1 VARYRMRKGRS
12 GVSIELTDVA
22 GQERELL
29 EAFGECREGRC
40 SCPTDEYLKVASM
53 DVQSHDDRID
63 IRLEPKP
70 GEDLD
75 TSEIAAC
82 LDHTVDSSR
91 R

>member
-1 VARYRMRKGRS
+1 MARYRVRKGRS
-12 GVSIELTDVA
+12 GVSIELTEVA
-22 GQERELL
+22 RQDQEL
-29 EAFGECREGRC
+29 
-40 SCPTDEYLKVASM
+40 VAST

-82 LDHTVDSSR
+82 LDHTVDTSR

>member
-1 VARYRMRKGRS
+1 
-12 GVSIELTDVA
+12 
-22 GQERELL
+22 
-29 EAFGECREGRC
+29 
-40 SCPTDEYLKVASM
+40 M

>member
-1 VARYRMRKGRS
+1 VARYRVRKGRS
-12 GVSIELTDVA
+12 GVSIELTEVA
-22 GQERELL
+22 RQDQEL
-29 EAFGECREGRC
+29 
-40 SCPTDEYLKVASM
+40 VASM

-82 LDHTVDSSR
+82 LDHTVDTSR

>member
-1 VARYRMRKGRS
+1 
-12 GVSIELTDVA
+12 
-22 GQERELL
+22 
-29 EAFGECREGRC
+29 
-40 SCPTDEYLKVASM
+40 M

-82 LDHTVDSSR
+82 LDHTVDTSR
-91 R
+91 P